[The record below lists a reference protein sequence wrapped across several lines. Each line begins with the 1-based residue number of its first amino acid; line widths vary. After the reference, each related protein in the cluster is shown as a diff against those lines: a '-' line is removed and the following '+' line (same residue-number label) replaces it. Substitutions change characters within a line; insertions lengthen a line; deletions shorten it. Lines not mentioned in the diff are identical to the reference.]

1 MPYEYDVFL
10 SHNSKDKAAVEI
22 IAKTL
27 QQKFNL
33 KCWLDKWNL
42 VPGEPWQ
49 EALEEA
55 LNQCESVAIF
65 VGPDTISPWEN
76 EEMRSALEERVH
88 NKARRVI
95 PVLLPGSVNSR
106 KPRLPRFLKRLTWVD
121 LRAGLDNEEALY
133 VLGCGIKGIAPGQLA
148 NSATLSSL
156 LPSENLETVQLILE
170 GEFSEFNELK
180 REDLVGVLAA
190 LLHVDK
196 SSVKIL
202 RTYQGSIILEIELAE
217 AGAIRLLKY
226 FEDGDFR
233 LKKLGLISVKLL
245 KRPEEAKRKAQSA
258 SEPEVTGQLT
268 SPELPGGNAAAV
280 VNRGGMNAEQAW
292 QAVLGQLQMEMPRAS
307 FDTWVRD
314 TKPLSYQDG
323 TLTIGV
329 RNTYA
334 RDWLESRLASTVS
347 RLLVGIMNTPV
358 AVNFRVHGET
368 VGNLNDKEYFP
379 RPGKNAIYDQSAP
392 LSNLNPRYLFETFV
406 VGSGNRLAHAACL
419 AVAEKPS
426 RAYNPL
432 FLFGNV
438 GLGKTH
444 LLHAIGNAC
453 HMRGLNVLY
462 VTAEEFTNDMIIAI
476 RTHTNQAFREK
487 YRSADVL
494 LVDDIQFIGGKV
506 STQEEFFH
514 TFNTL
519 HGQDKQ
525 IVVVSDR
532 SPKSL
537 NTLDERLRSRFE
549 WGLTA
554 DIQPPDLE
562 TRLAILRSKAERTGR
577 QVPDEILESIARRV
591 QSNIRELEGA
601 LNRIL
606 AFADLSGAHL
616 SSQLVEVALAD
627 LLPRRS
633 DVQPEKIIELVA
645 KEWQTSV
652 EALLGRDRSQKI
664 AQPRQVAMYL
674 LRKET
679 DASLPQIGE
688 VLGGRD
694 HTAVMYAI
702 EKIASEIETKTDLR
716 KRVHKVLEILHA
728 PAA

>member
-1 MPYEYDVFL
+1 
-10 SHNSKDKAAVEI
+10 
-22 IAKTL
+22 
-27 QQKFNL
+27 
-33 KCWLDKWNL
+33 
-42 VPGEPWQ
+42 
-49 EALEEA
+49 
-55 LNQCESVAIF
+55 
-65 VGPDTISPWEN
+65 
-76 EEMRSALEERVH
+76 
-88 NKARRVI
+88 
-95 PVLLPGSVNSR
+95 
-106 KPRLPRFLKRLTWVD
+106 
-121 LRAGLDNEEALY
+121 
-133 VLGCGIKGIAPGQLA
+133 
-148 NSATLSSL
+148 
-156 LPSENLETVQLILE
+156 
-170 GEFSEFNELK
+170 
-180 REDLVGVLAA
+180 
-190 LLHVDK
+190 
-196 SSVKIL
+196 
-202 RTYQGSIILEIELAE
+202 
-217 AGAIRLLKY
+217 
-226 FEDGDFR
+226 
-233 LKKLGLISVKLL
+233 
-245 KRPEEAKRKAQSA
+245 
-258 SEPEVTGQLT
+258 
-268 SPELPGGNAAAV
+268 
-280 VNRGGMNAEQAW
+280 MNVEQAW
-292 QAVLGQLQMEMPRAS
+292 QSVLGQLQMEMPRAS

-314 TKPLSYQDG
+314 TRPLSYRDG

-329 RNTYA
+329 RNAYA
-334 RDWLESRLASTVS
+334 RDWLESRLSSTVS
-347 RLLVGIMNTPV
+347 RLLVGIMNASV
-358 AVNFRVHGET
+358 AVSFIVNS
-368 VGNLNDKEYFP
+368 NDSEVIADEASPSSGPPESAAAFEQP
-379 RPGKNAIYDQSAP
+379 ARP
-392 LSNLNPRYLFETFV
+392 SNMNPRYLFETFV

-419 AVAEKPS
+419 AVAEKPA

-432 FLFGNV
+432 FLYGGV

-462 VTAEEFTNDMIIAI
+462 VSSEEFTNDMINAI

-494 LVDDIQFIGGKV
+494 LVDDIQFISGKE

-525 IVVVSDR
+525 IIVSSDR
-532 SPKSL
+532 PPKSF

-577 QVPDEILESIARRV
+577 QIPDEILEGIARRV

-616 SSQLVEVALAD
+616 NSQLVEVALAD
-627 LLPRRS
+627 LLPQRS
-633 DVQPEKIIELVA
+633 DVQPGKIIELVA

-694 HTAVMYAI
+694 HTTVMYAI
-702 EKIASEIETKTDLR
+702 EKIAGEIETKTDLR
-716 KRVHKVLEILHA
+716 KRVVHIKQQLYGQGAVV
-728 PAA
+728 